1 MLIVVHGQTESKI
14 IIIFVFTVL
23 LVGFDYISV
32 RVELGSA
39 PVNTRGRGLGG
50 PLANQGPQNDN
61 SVKTER
67 LQINL
72 GQ

>member
-14 IIIFVFTVL
+14 IIIFVFMVL

-32 RVELGSA
+32 RVELES
-39 PVNTRGRGLGG
+39 GRGLGG
-50 PLANQGPQNDN
+50 PLANQGPRNDN

-67 LQINL
+67 LHINL
-72 GQ
+72 GE